1 MTMTMTM
8 IIDHGDE
15 DGHDDDDHCYQGG
28 YDDDL
33 ERHLHS
39 LHVDIDDHDCHND
52 VEDDDLR

>member
-33 ERHLHS
+33 ERHLNS
-39 LHVDIDDHDCHND
+39 LHGDDHA
-52 VEDDDLR
+52 